1 MSTTQRTIFVI
12 GLLAAIAL
20 VATVTGILL
29 HRAVPDNHWVTLFGP
44 IGAAAAVLG
53 LARVYFRK

>member
-1 MSTTQRTIFVI
+1 MSTTQRAIFVI

-29 HRAVPDNHWVTLFGP
+29 HRAVPDNHWVTLVGP

-53 LARVYFRK
+53 LARVFFRK